1 MAKLD
6 RKICI
11 IGGGASGLAVLKAL
25 RDTEHFQSGKWQI
38 TVLERR
44 SGVGGIWLVYRSPII
59 RYSRICIQKC
69 PNQKT
74 YK

>member
-11 IGGGASGLAVLKAL
+11 IGGGASGLVVLKAL
-25 RDTEHFQSGKWQI
+25 RDTEHFRSGRWQI

-44 SGVGGIWLVYRSPII
+44 AGVGGIWFVYYTLLLDATVSLYRNVLT
-59 RYSRICIQKC
+59 R
-69 PNQKT
+69 
-74 YK
+74 

>member
-25 RDTEHFQSGKWQI
+25 RDTEHFRSGKWQI

-44 SGVGGIWLVYRSPII
+44 AGVGGTWFVYRTPMSSAIVVAH
-59 RYSRICIQKC
+59 RDALTK
-69 PNQKT
+69 KT
-74 YK
+74 N